1 MADGLLLFLRGFV
14 MVGLVS
20 WQTRALQIGEL
31 KRIALGSFLIGCFW
45 YTNVIAADG
54 RRAPCSA
61 PKPTAALN
69 RLVWRRDTN
78 TKIRQRPRPNALEV
92 VFELPCLQRGG

>member
-20 WQTRALQIGEL
+20 WQTLALQIGEL

-45 YTNVIAADG
+45 YTNVIATVEQVPWGFVPYASG
-54 RRAPCSA
+54 SMVG
-61 PKPTAALN
+61 ALLAV
-69 RLVWRRDTN
+69 RLSPP
-78 TKIRQRPRPNALEV
+78 PR
-92 VFELPCLQRGG
+92 